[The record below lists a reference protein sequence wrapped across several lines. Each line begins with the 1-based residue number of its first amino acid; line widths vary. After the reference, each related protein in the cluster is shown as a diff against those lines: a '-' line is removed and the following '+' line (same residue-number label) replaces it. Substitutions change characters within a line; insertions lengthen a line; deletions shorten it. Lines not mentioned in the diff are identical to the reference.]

1 MLKILFVILF
11 ISLIIK
17 IFYINIEKFSV
28 SIQNS
33 SNSSLTPDQNASL
46 TPDQNASLTPEQ
58 NASAIDIHDSNISAS
73 EIEKIFDTTNIQNAS
88 NVVMDLRDLYQNL
101 CPLDYNINMIKL
113 EQLSTKVNQYPGYSE
128 NVYIDLT
135 RQIKSD
141 TPLPT
146 TADFFK

>member
-1 MLKILFVILF
+1 MLKILFMILF

-17 IFYINIEKFSV
+17 IFYTNIEKFSV
-28 SIQNS
+28 SIQNA
-33 SNSSLTPDQNASL
+33 SNSSNAS
-46 TPDQNASLTPEQ
+46 NASLTPEQ

-73 EIEKIFDTTNIQNAS
+73 EIEKIFDTTNIQNTK

-113 EQLSTKVNQYPGYSE
+113 EKLSTKVNQYPGYSD

-141 TPLPT
+141 KPLPT
-146 TADFFK
+146 SADFFK

>member
-1 MLKILFVILF
+1 MLKILFMILF

-17 IFYINIEKFSV
+17 IFYTNIEKFSV
-28 SIQNS
+28 SIQNAS
-33 SNSSLTPDQNASL
+33 NAS
-46 TPDQNASLTPEQ
+46 NASLTPEQ

-73 EIEKIFDTTNIQNAS
+73 EIKKIFDTTNIQNKK
-88 NVVMDLRDLYQNL
+88 NIIMDLRDLYQNL

-141 TPLPT
+141 KPLPT
-146 TADFFK
+146 SADFFK

>member
-1 MLKILFVILF
+1 MLKILFTILF
-11 ISLIIK
+11 ISLIIN

-28 SIQNS
+28 SGQE
-33 SNSSLTPDQNASL
+33 SLSQLNASI
-46 TPDQNASLTPEQ
+46 TPEQ
-58 NASAIDIHDSNISAS
+58 NASATDIHDSNISAS
-73 EIEKIFDTTNIQNAS
+73 DIKKIFDTTNIQNTK

-113 EQLSTKVNQYPGYSE
+113 EKSSTKVNQYPGYSD

-141 TPLPT
+141 KPLPT
-146 TADFFK
+146 SADFFK

>member
-1 MLKILFVILF
+1 MLKVLFTILF
-11 ISLIIK
+11 ISLIIN

-28 SIQNS
+28 SGQE
-33 SNSSLTPDQNASL
+33 SLSQLNASI
-46 TPDQNASLTPEQ
+46 TPEQ
-58 NASAIDIHDSNISAS
+58 NASATDIHDSNISAS
-73 EIEKIFDTTNIQNAS
+73 DIKKIFDTTNIQNTK
-88 NVVMDLRDLYQNL
+88 NVVMDLRDLYQTL

-113 EQLSTKVNQYPGYSE
+113 EKLSTKVNQYPGYSD

-141 TPLPT
+141 KPLPT

>member
-17 IFYINIEKFSV
+17 IFYINIENFSV

-33 SNSSLTPDQNASL
+33 PNASLTPDQNASL
-46 TPDQNASLTPEQ
+46 TPDQNASLTPDQ
-58 NASAIDIHDSNISAS
+58 NASLTPDSDISAS
-73 EIEKIFDTTNIQNAS
+73 EIEKIFDTTNIQNPS

>member
-17 IFYINIEKFSV
+17 IFYINIENFSV

-33 SNSSLTPDQNASL
+33 SNS
-46 TPDQNASLTPEQ
+46 SLTPEQ

-73 EIEKIFDTTNIQNAS
+73 EIEKIFDTTNIQNKK
-88 NVVMDLRDLYQNL
+88 NVIMDLRDLYQNL

-135 RQIKSD
+135 RQIKS
-141 TPLPT
+141 PNS
-146 TADFFK
+146 

>member
-1 MLKILFVILF
+1 MLKILFTIIF
-11 ISLIIK
+11 ISLIIN

-28 SIQNS
+28 SGQE
-33 SNSSLTPDQNASL
+33 SLSQLNASI
-46 TPDQNASLTPEQ
+46 TPEQ

-73 EIEKIFDTTNIQNAS
+73 DIKKIFDTTNIQNTK

-113 EQLSTKVNQYPGYSE
+113 EKLSTKVNQYPGYSD

-141 TPLPT
+141 KPLPT
-146 TADFFK
+146 SADFFK